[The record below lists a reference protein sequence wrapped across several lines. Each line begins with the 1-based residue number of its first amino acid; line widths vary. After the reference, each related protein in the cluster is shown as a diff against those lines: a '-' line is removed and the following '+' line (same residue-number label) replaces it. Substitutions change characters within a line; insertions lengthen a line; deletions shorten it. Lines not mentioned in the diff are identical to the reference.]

1 MSTGLRAEQ
10 AEPAGIRKGYTLK
23 VFVLNMRGQPLMPCS
38 PAKARHLLKAGK
50 AVVRRRTPFT
60 IQLRIATG
68 ETKQSVTLG
77 VDAGT
82 KHVGLS
88 ATTEKEEVFASEV
101 ELRQDITGL
110 LAARLSLRRER
121 RHRKTRY
128 RAPRFLNRVR
138 SKHKGWLAPSVE
150 NRIQAHISRIEAVC
164 RVLPITKIVIETASF
179 DIQKIK
185 NPEVEGT
192 DYQQGDQLGFWNV
205 REYVLFRDGHV
216 CQHCRGRSKDPILN
230 VHHLESR
237 KTGGDAPNNLI
248 TLCETCHKAY
258 HAGRIKLKVGRG
270 TSFRAEAFMG
280 IMRWTLL
287 DRVRKAHP
295 ELPVENTYGYLT
307 KHKRI
312 ILGLPKTHCADAFC
326 IAGNLNALRRG
337 DFLFQRQTRK
347 NNRQIHKC
355 TVLSKT
361 LTDGTKIGY
370 RKLNQTPHL
379 VKNFRLFDRVRCLGQ
394 TGFIFGRRS
403 SGYFD
408 VRRLD
413 GVKLSSGISYRK
425 LTLLEKRS
433 TYLTELRNEDG
444 ASSPV

>member
-1 MSTGLRAEQ
+1 M
-10 AEPAGIRKGYTLK
+10 K
-23 VFVLNMRGQPLMPCS
+23 VFVLNMRGRPLMPCS

-77 VDAGT
+77 VDAGA

-88 ATTEKEEVFASEV
+88 AATEREEVFASEV

-121 RHRKTRY
+121 RQRKTRY

-150 NRIQAHISRIEAVC
+150 NRIQAHMSRIDAIC
-164 RVLPITKIVIETASF
+164 GLLPVTKIVIETASF

-185 NPEVEGT
+185 HPDVEGT

-216 CQHCRGRSKDPILN
+216 CQHCHGHAKDKILN

-237 KTGGDAPNNLI
+237 QTGGDAPNNLI
-248 TLCETCHKAY
+248 TLCETCHKAC
-258 HAGRIKLKVGRG
+258 HAGKIKLKVKRG
-270 TSFRAEAFMG
+270 QSFRAEAFMG

-287 DRVRKAHP
+287 DRVRKTHP
-295 ELPVENTYGYLT
+295 KLPVENTYGYLT
-307 KHKRI
+307 I
-312 ILGLPKTHCADAFC
+312 AQAHCSWLAQD
-326 IAGNLNALRRG
+326 ALRRRLLHCG
-337 DFLFQRQTRK
+337 KSESVAKRRFPLPTTDAKAQPTDTQVFDSQGWSEETQSGAIPRQGVPPIRQGKNRRTDWFCFRATR
-347 NNRQIHKC
+347 
-355 TVLSKT
+355 
-361 LTDGTKIGY
+361 
-370 RKLNQTPHL
+370 
-379 VKNFRLFDRVRCLGQ
+379 
-394 TGFIFGRRS
+394 
-403 SGYFD
+403 
-408 VRRLD
+408 
-413 GVKLSSGISYRK
+413 
-425 LTLLEKRS
+425 
-433 TYLTELRNEDG
+433 
-444 ASSPV
+444 